1 MSTNT
6 HLRCQQIH
14 ICICIQMPFI
24 LHHAFKAIYGYLFV
38 YQSIFS
44 HILQLNILNYISG
57 NQIFS
62 LSTIPSQHHVRVDN
76 SPLQEQ
82 QGQLTPPRMRVF
94 ASSLLSHLALR
105 RPVKQ
110 SCILHFF
117 LSGTMYFFAI
127 VVVVVIIITTIIII
141 PQRKSD

>member
-1 MSTNT
+1 MDISLFTN
-6 HLRCQQIH
+6 Q
-14 ICICIQMPFI
+14 
-24 LHHAFKAIYGYLFV
+24 YL
-38 YQSIFS
+38 
-44 HILQLNILNYISG
+44 
-57 NQIFS
+57 
-62 LSTIPSQHHVRVDN
+62 
-76 SPLQEQ
+76 EQ
-82 QGQLTPPRMRVF
+82 QGQLTPPRTRVF

-127 VVVVVIIITTIIII
+127 AVVVVIIITTIIMIMI